1 MGAAKHLFG
10 VSMYFGLY
18 NPAPVIENRGDDFF
32 EAAHPLPLRKDPNI
46 MKIVL
51 GARYSLIGN
60 WVEEYYQSGLD
71 TFKILGRQVVFANT
85 PESVKYVFATKHD
98 NYERKSP
105 QMRRALEL
113 LLGDGLFISD
123 GATWQRRR
131 PLVADIVAKK
141 RLPEFAPSMEA
152 VALALAERWRALP
165 DGHEFEMVGE
175 MAELTA
181 EIISRAVFGRNLG
194 AAAARQ
200 VIDGF
205 TLYQKTIDSFNL
217 GYFLGNDE
225 GSALRLTPAR
235 RTAIHQ
241 VHKVIEDVV
250 NAHLEGS
257 GDAGSMVDLLVKR
270 NKRNPELGLD
280 VTALR
285 NEAATIF
292 MAGHETTA
300 TTLTW
305 IWYLLA
311 NSPWVEEALHEELH
325 RVCGD
330 RPATLADLDQ
340 LDWCQAIVMEAMRL
354 YPPVPL
360 LPRQAK
366 EADMIEDIPVEKG
379 ALIMIAPWLLHR
391 AKDLWDRPTHFM
403 PERFLNG
410 AKPEPYSYIPFSA
423 GPRICPGMNFGL
435 AEAVLCLAILAQN
448 FKVRIRKGYKV
459 TPVCRLTLRPEGGL
473 PVTVVRR

>member
-1 MGAAKHLFG
+1 M
-10 VSMYFGLY
+10 
-18 NPAPVIENRGDDFF
+18 R
-32 EAAHPLPLRKDPNI
+32 
-46 MKIVL
+46 IVL
-51 GARYSLIGN
+51 GARHSLIGN
-60 WVEEYYQSGLD
+60 WVEEYYRSGLD
-71 TFKILGRQVVFANT
+71 TFRILGRQVIFANT
-85 PESVKYVFATKHD
+85 PDSVKYVFVTRHD

-123 GATWQRRR
+123 GSTWQRRR
-131 PLVADIVAKK
+131 PLVADIVGKK

-152 VALALAERWRALP
+152 VAIALVERWRSLP
-165 DGHEFEMVGE
+165 NGHEFDMVGE

-205 TLYQKTIDSFNL
+205 TKYQSLIDSFNL

-225 GSALRLTPAR
+225 GSPLRQTSAR
-235 RTAIHQ
+235 TKAIHQ

-250 NAHLEGS
+250 NAHLEGG
-257 GDAGSMVDLLVKR
+257 GDTGSMVDLLVKR

-311 NSPWVEEALHEELH
+311 NSPWVEAALHDELQ
-325 RVCGD
+325 RVCGA
-330 RPATLADLDQ
+330 RPATLADLNQ

-366 EADMIEDIPVEKG
+366 DADTIGDITVEKG

-391 AKDLWDRPTHFM
+391 AEDLWDRPTYFM
-403 PERFLNG
+403 PERFLKG

-423 GPRICPGMNFGL
+423 GQRICPGMNFGL

-448 FKVRIRKGYKV
+448 FKVRIRPDYKV
-459 TPVCRLTLRPEGGL
+459 SPVCRLTLRPDGGL
-473 PVTVVRR
+473 PVTVIPR